1 MIYRAVLLI
10 SLTAAILFVG
20 ALTTYPS
27 PLVGPDA
34 TAKRSCES
42 TIEMFSASC
51 SQALMRTW

>member
-27 PLVGPDA
+27 PLVDDA
-34 TAKRSCES
+34 QCALKQPKAES
-42 TIEMFSASC
+42 AH
-51 SQALMRTW
+51 